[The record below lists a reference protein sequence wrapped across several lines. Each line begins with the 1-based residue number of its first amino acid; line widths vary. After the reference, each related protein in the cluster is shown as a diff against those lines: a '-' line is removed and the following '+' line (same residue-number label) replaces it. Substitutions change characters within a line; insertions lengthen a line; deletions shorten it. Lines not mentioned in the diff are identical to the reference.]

1 MTASISSVA
10 IEYKSKNK
18 QPREGKKSQ
27 HYRQTDGYNE
37 LIIHT
42 KSGEVTFLYQLRNKQ

>member
-1 MTASISSVA
+1 MTASISSEA

-27 HYRQTDGYNE
+27 HYRQVDGYNE

-42 KSGEVTFLYQLRNKQ
+42 KYGELHFYTN